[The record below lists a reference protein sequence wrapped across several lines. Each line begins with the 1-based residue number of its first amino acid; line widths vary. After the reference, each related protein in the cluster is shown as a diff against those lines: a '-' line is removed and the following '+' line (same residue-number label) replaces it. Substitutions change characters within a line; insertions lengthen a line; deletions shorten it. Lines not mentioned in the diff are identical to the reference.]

1 MNWTENCDRGRVLV
15 RKERV
20 SMKGFIVALAFLLA
34 LPFVQSFSL
43 PPAIHPFDKASERRI
58 DSLLLLMTL
67 EEKAGQLTQYTARWT
82 DPGVRAR
89 LIPDQE
95 ALIRRGKVGSLLNA
109 YGADVTRRIQE
120 IAVKESRLGI
130 PLLFG
135 YDVIHGLRTVFPIPL
150 GEASTWDPGLVEK
163 AARVA
168 ATEAAAMGIHW
179 TFAPMVDIARDPR
192 WGRIAEGS
200 GEDPYLGAAMA
211 AAHVRGFQGD
221 DLSKPNTILAC
232 PKHFAAYGGA
242 EGGRDY
248 NSVDISERTLRD
260 VYLPPFEAAVKA
272 GAATIMCSFNEI
284 AGVPSTGNRQLLTD
298 ILRKEWGF
306 DGFVVSDWGS
316 IGELRAHGFAS
327 SDAEAARLA
336 LTAGTDMDMEGN
348 LYGEQLEVLVRSGK
362 LAESVVD
369 EAVRRILR
377 AKIRLGL
384 FDDPYRYCSA
394 ARERSLILHP
404 DHRALAR
411 DVARRSM
418 VLLKNDKNLLPL
430 NKQVGTLA
438 VIGPLAA
445 DSINPLGTW
454 DALGRPADVV
464 TVLEGIR
471 NAVLPQTTVLYAR
484 GCALD
489 SQTTD
494 GFAEAVAAVRRADV
508 VVMVLGEAS
517 SMSGEAS
524 CRSVLGLPGNQE
536 VLLKTIHA
544 VGKPIVAVL
553 MNGRPLTIP
562 WLDQQIPAILEAW
575 MPGVEAGKAVADVI
589 FGDCAPSGK
598 LPVTFPRGVGQV
610 PIYYNHKSTGRPAD
624 DTVKYTSRYLDLPST
639 PLYPFGYGMSYTRFT
654 YGRLTLSASRIREG
668 ESIRVGIE
676 VQNTG
681 DRAGEETVQLYVQDE
696 FGSVT
701 RPVKELKG
709 FRKILL
715 APGEKR
721 NVEFMLSTKD
731 LAFTTLE
738 MSHRVEPGTF
748 KVFAGGNS
756 RDVITSSFEIVTP

>member
-1 MNWTENCDRGRVLV
+1 
-15 RKERV
+15 
-20 SMKGFIVALAFLLA
+20 MKRAILACLLA
-34 LPFVQSFSL
+34 LPIVQSSSR
-43 PPAIHPFDKASERRI
+43 PPAVPPVDAAVERKI
-58 DSLLLLMTL
+58 DSLLALMTL
-67 EEKAGQLTQYTARWT
+67 EEKGGQLAQYSALWAVPEER
-82 DPGVRAR
+82 VR

-120 IAVKESRLGI
+120 IAVKESRLRI

-150 GEASTWDPGLVEK
+150 GEASTWDPGLIEK

-168 ATEAAAMGIHW
+168 ATEASAMGIHW

-200 GEDPYLGAAMA
+200 GEDTYLGAAMA

-248 NSVDISERTLRD
+248 NAVDISERTLRD

-327 SDAEAARLA
+327 SGAEAALLA
-336 LTAGTDMDMEGN
+336 ITAGTDMDMESN
-348 LYGEQLEVLVRSGK
+348 VYGDQVEALVKSGT

-384 FDDPYRYCSA
+384 FDDPYRYCSP
-394 ARERSLILHP
+394 AREHSLILHP

-418 VLLKNDKNLLPL
+418 VLLKNEKNLLPL
-430 NKQVGTLA
+430 NKQVRTLA

-471 NAVLPQTTVLYAR
+471 KAVSPHTAVLYAK
-484 GCALD
+484 GGAID
-489 SQTTD
+489 SGTTD
-494 GFAEAVAAVRRADV
+494 GFGEAVGAARRADV

-524 CRSVLGLPGNQE
+524 CRSVLDLPGNQQA
-536 VLLKTIHA
+536 LLKEIHA
-544 VGKPIVAVL
+544 IGKPIVVVL

-562 WLDQQIPAILEAW
+562 WLDEQIPAILEAW
-575 MPGVEAGKAVADVI
+575 MPGVEAGGAVADVI
-589 FGDCAPSGK
+589 FGDFTPSGR
-598 LPVTFPRGVGQV
+598 LPVTFPRAVGQV

-639 PLYPFGYGMSYTRFT
+639 PLYPFGYGLSYTRFA
-654 YGRLTLSASRIREG
+654 YGRLTLSAAKIREG
-668 ESIRVGIE
+668 ESLRVGIE

-701 RPVKELKG
+701 RPVRELKG
-709 FRKILL
+709 FCKVYL
-715 APGEKR
+715 APGEKK
-721 NVEFMLSTKD
+721 NVAFMLSTKD
-731 LAFTTLE
+731 LAFTTLD
-738 MSHRVEPGTF
+738 MRHRVEPGTF

-756 RDVITSSFEIVTP
+756 RDVATASFEVGAP